1 MKNKKNKKILDEI
14 NESLNEILVHLENL
28 IYPEDTF
35 SGSPPF
41 YLQPHL
47 QGEASLLIN
56 DEVLFVAN
64 NGRNIHGFVSSINDD
79 LIEINQLDIFDNPT
93 GKIFRFNKKISPPF
107 LKRVVN
113 YGI

>member
-1 MKNKKNKKILDEI
+1 MKNKKNMKILDEI
-14 NESLNEILVHLENL
+14 NESLNEILILLENL

-47 QGEASLLIN
+47 QGEASFLID
-56 DEVLFVAN
+56 DEVLFVDN
-64 NGRNIHGFVSSINDD
+64 NGKNIHGFISSLNDD
-79 LIEINQLDIFDNPT
+79 FIEITQLDIFDNPT